1 MICHKYKTIF
11 IHIPKT
17 GGTSVE
23 EMFGFVEYD
32 QKSNGF
38 REIMQQGKHW
48 TARINRYA
56 RKEYWEDYFK
66 WTIVRNPWQKE
77 WSYYN
82 MMKSMTLKNRQI
94 NFKKH
99 LKENIAPYVNM
110 KSINSRKDQHSELI
124 HACQVD
130 YFMIDGESAVDEIV
144 RFENLENGIKSI
156 NKTLKTP
163 FEVLKKIRNP
173 KKGDIAED
181 YDQECI
187 DIVAK
192 LRKKDIDYL
201 KYDLPKKLQ

>member
-17 GGTSVE
+17 GGTSIE
-23 EMFGFVEYD
+23 EMFGFVKYIEKY
-32 QKSNGF
+32 NAF
-38 REIMQQGKHW
+38 EEISQPGKHW
-48 TARINRYA
+48 TARINKHA
-56 RKEYWEDYFK
+56 RKECWENYFK

-82 MMKSMTLKNRQI
+82 MMQSIRREKI

-99 LKENIAPYVNM
+99 LKENVVPYVNM
-110 KSINSRKDQHSELI
+110 KSINSVRDQHSELI

-130 YFMIDGESAVDEIV
+130 YFMIDGELAVDEIV
-144 RFENLENGIKSI
+144 RFENLENGIKNI

-163 FEVLKKIRNP
+163 FKTLRKIRNP
-173 KKGDIAED
+173 QKKDITED